1 MKSIYWINT
10 QLKPKLQSVLSQSI
24 NQKETA
30 MAVINTTIKPFK
42 ASAFKNG
49 KFIDITEKDVL
60 GKWAVFFFYPAD
72 FTFVCPTELGDVAD
86 HYDEL
91 QKMGVEVYSVST
103 DTHFVHKAWHDAS
116 DTIAKIKYTMI
127 GDPTWEVSNNF
138 EVLRQ
143 DQGLANRGT
152 FIIDP
157 QGVIQAVEIT
167 AEGIGRNAA
176 DLLRK
181 VKAAQYVASHPGEVC
196 PAKWEEGAK
205 TLAPSLDLVG
215 KI

>member
-1 MKSIYWINT
+1 MSVINT
-10 QLKPKLQSVLSQSI
+10 QV
-24 NQKETA
+24 
-30 MAVINTTIKPFK
+30 KPFK
-42 ASAFKNG
+42 AQAFKAG
-49 KFIDITEKDVL
+49 KFIEVSDADIK

-86 HYDEL
+86 HYEEL

-116 DTIAKIKYTMI
+116 DTIRKIKYTMI
-127 GDPTWEVSNNF
+127 GDPTGTITRNF
-138 EVLRQ
+138 EVMREAE
-143 DQGLANRGT
+143 GLADRGT
-152 FIIDP
+152 FIVDP
-157 QGVIQAVEIT
+157 NGVIQAIEIT